1 MRIGKHSKTAQEI
14 RKLKETIKLQEEKIR
29 NAKSESAKKFQSI
42 MELCFINDY
51 NDRSAKLNKIYEI
64 ASNAHFNLLEDL
76 TFADRKI
83 ELLQPTKVN
92 K

>member
-1 MRIGKHSKTAQEI
+1 MRIGKHSKTSQEI
-14 RKLKETIKLQEEKIR
+14 RKLKETIELQEEKIR
-29 NAKSESAKKFQSI
+29 KIKSENAKNFESI

-51 NDRSAKLNKIYEI
+51 NNRSAKLRKIYES
-64 ASNAHFNLLEDL
+64 ASNSHFNLLEDL

-83 ELLQPTKVN
+83 ELLPPTKVN

>member
-29 NAKSESAKKFQSI
+29 NVKSESAKKFQSI